1 MRNTGFHASSSAAAT
16 ANVINQ
22 RSPGAQV
29 KGEKTVDSDNF
40 SQCDLLHAYIC
51 FHSILKKSPFLTR
64 KSSGAEILVEAASSR
79 SQIEINFNCRSII
92 LLGSVARSQSLK
104 MAPTFMRNKTESADR
119 KFTVADL

>member
-1 MRNTGFHASSSAAAT
+1 MRNTGVHASSSAAAT

-51 FHSILKKSPFLTR
+51 FHSFLKSPFLTR

-79 SQIEINFNCRSII
+79 SQIEINFNCRSIF
-92 LLGSVARSQSLK
+92 L
-104 MAPTFMRNKTESADR
+104 
-119 KFTVADL
+119 